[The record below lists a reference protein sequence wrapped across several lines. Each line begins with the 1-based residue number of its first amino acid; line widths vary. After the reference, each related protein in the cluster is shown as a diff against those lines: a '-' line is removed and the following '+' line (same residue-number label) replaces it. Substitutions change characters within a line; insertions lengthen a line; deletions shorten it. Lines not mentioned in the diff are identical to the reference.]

1 MRPPH
6 RLLRPLVAVLTLSLM
21 VVVSGCSGD
30 NPSYAP
36 APQPGAE
43 ASPGEPLF
51 ASDEEALEAAADAY
65 RAYYAVSDRILDDG
79 GENPERLIGLVS
91 EPIYEFEAD
100 GYERFVTQKYRSVG
114 ATTIDSFVL
123 QQYSAVAAKDEALIT
138 IYACIDISATN
149 VLDENNESVVL
160 PDRQNRFAYEASF
173 SAQADG
179 SMPLILTEE
188 ELWTGA
194 DFCV

>member
-1 MRPPH
+1 MRPNP
-6 RLLRPLVAVLTLSLM
+6 RFASPILAALALGLLVA
-21 VVVSGCSGD
+21 VSGCSGT

-36 APQPGAE
+36 PPPPGSGAPPA
-43 ASPGEPLF
+43 EPLF
-51 ASDEEALEAAADAY
+51 ASDEEALEAATAAY

-79 GENPERLIGLVS
+79 GVNPERIIDLVS
-91 EPIYEFEAD
+91 KPIYEFEAE
-100 GYERFVTQKYRSVG
+100 GYEKFVAQKYRSVG
-114 ATTIDSFVL
+114 TTSLDSFVL
-123 QQYSAVAAKDEALIT
+123 QRYTGIGGNSEALIA
-138 IYACIDISATN
+138 IYACIDISATD
-149 VLDENNESVVL
+149 VLDENNVSVAL

-179 SMPLILTEE
+179 SLPLILTEE